1 MLMRD
6 RGSLRIVGAVLAW
19 LCSQADV
26 VDSSSPLGA
35 SREAGAMAA
44 AVCVFSFLVI
54 LYVSQSARLGRAY
67 LNGPIIFLVAGGVIG
82 LTLVDAATESEVIR
96 TVAEVT
102 LVLVL
107 FHDAAELQPRQLRTE
122 SAFTGR
128 LLLIGLPLTIGV
140 GFLLT
145 RGLFPQIGVW
155 LALLI
160 AAALAPTDAGL
171 GAATVLN
178 PVIPGRVRRIL
189 NVESGLN
196 DGLATPVVL
205 FAVAAAAGLADDDV
219 GHGVIEAVLELV
231 IGAVVGALIGFGAGR
246 LIEWSRGR
254 GWADKGLVPIATL
267 AVPLLCYYGAVGLGG
282 NGFIAAFVAG
292 TAAAAS
298 QAIVED
304 VHASMALT
312 GLTSTFLSYAVWMLF
327 GVTAVA
333 HLALLLSWQN
343 LVFAVLSLTVVRMA
357 PVALSL
363 LGSGLKTQTVV
374 FVGWFG
380 PRGLASIIF
389 ALIAVESLHDEPAV
403 ATVLSVIATTVVLS
417 VVVHGLTAPP
427 WAARYGTWV
436 NRTHPTVETTKSVEP
451 VRRHGFP
458 EVRPSGFKEE
468 GVR

>member
-1 MLMRD
+1 
-6 RGSLRIVGAVLAW
+6 
-19 LCSQADV
+19 
-26 VDSSSPLGA
+26 
-35 SREAGAMAA
+35 MAA
-44 AVCVFSFLVI
+44 AVCVFSILVI
-54 LYVSQSARLGRAY
+54 LYVSQSARLGRAN
-67 LNGPIIFLVAGGVIG
+67 LNGPIIFLVAGGVVG
-82 LTLVDAATESEVIR
+82 LTLVDAEAESEVIR

-107 FHDAAELQPRQLRTE
+107 FHDAAELQPRQLRRE

-128 LLLIGLPLTIGV
+128 LLLIGLPLTIGA
-140 GFLLT
+140 GFLLA
-145 RGLFPQIGVW
+145 RGLFPEIGVW

-171 GAATVLN
+171 GAATVMN
-178 PVIPGRVRRIL
+178 PVVPGRVRRIL

-205 FAVAAAAGLADDDV
+205 FAVAAAAGLADDEA
-219 GHGVIEAVLELV
+219 GHGVLEAALELV

-254 GWADKGLVPIATL
+254 GWADRGLLPIATL

-298 QAIVED
+298 QASVEE
-304 VHASMALT
+304 VHESMALT

-333 HLALLLSWQN
+333 HLAPFLSWQN
-343 LVFAVLSLTVVRMA
+343 IVFAVLSLTVVRMA

-363 LGSGLKTQTVV
+363 VGSGLKRQTAA

-389 ALIAVESLHDEPAV
+389 GLIAFESLHEDPAV

-417 VVVHGLTAPP
+417 VIAHGLTAPP
-427 WAARYGTWV
+427 WADRYGAWV
-436 NRTHPTVETTKSVEP
+436 NRTRPPVETVKSVEP
-451 VRRHGFP
+451 LRRHGSP
-458 EVRPSGFKEE
+458 EVRPGGWKEE
-468 GVR
+468 ATQ